1 MLPDSKVH
9 QVPDSLA
16 THHVFGKAPCRTSVA
31 HQVPL
36 RRKVKAARAQ
46 VVSCRVVTKENKRL
60 PMGARAARQDV
71 IRQGSM
77 TLAFLS
83 AVTIGWASYLMS
95 LAGMEGMPDVAD
107 FLESPRDQSLRIQL
121 YPCQVYAFPL
131 DLLFEESVPEV
142 CYQKYNDKPPI
153 LYMIKF

>member
-71 IRQGSM
+71 IRQGPM

-83 AVTIGWASYLMS
+83 AVTIGWARYLMS

-107 FLESPRDQSLRIQL
+107 FLESPRDQSLRI
-121 YPCQVYAFPL
+121 
-131 DLLFEESVPEV
+131 
-142 CYQKYNDKPPI
+142 
-153 LYMIKF
+153 